1 MPNEFWHV
9 DTTWIR
15 LVDGTRAYL
24 HAVIDNFSRRILAWR
39 VCERFDPGN
48 TLLVLLDASR
58 SVTQSKE
65 RPTLLTDGGVEN
77 FNAEVDALIE
87 SGALRRLL
95 AMTDISFSNS
105 LIESWWRVLKHQW
118 LYLNLLDGVRTVRKL
133 VTFYVDEHNTCLPHS
148 AFKGQ
153 TPDEMCF
160 GTGDDVSRELEE
172 ERKAARTARME
183 ENRGYGPYERAS
195 IPLLMA
201 LRCAAAL
208 GRAEFGGGESGSIG
222 CKQNGVDPARRLSR
236 PDAEEVG
243 PGRGYVHNMGGPS
256 AVPDPVR
263 RNGQV
268 ELAKHTP
275 SQTVVDRVGAAVRAL
290 RAEPDVVQAR
300 HLGHKLEDHL
310 RCGAFYVGFPALEQ
324 AWHAHRH
331 AAAGRGSARLLP
343 RFAGCCRRIAA
354 SIFRFHD
361 QEACRVLL
369 VGASR

>member
-208 GRAEFGGGESGSIG
+208 GRSSLVWSETGG
-222 CKQNGVDPARRLSR
+222 
-236 PDAEEVG
+236 
-243 PGRGYVHNMGGPS
+243 
-256 AVPDPVR
+256 VR
-263 RNGQV
+263 C
-268 ELAKHTP
+268 E
-275 SQTVVDRVGAAVRAL
+275 
-290 RAEPDVVQAR
+290 
-300 HLGHKLEDHL
+300 
-310 RCGAFYVGFPALEQ
+310 
-324 AWHAHRH
+324 
-331 AAAGRGSARLLP
+331 
-343 RFAGCCRRIAA
+343 
-354 SIFRFHD
+354 
-361 QEACRVLL
+361 
-369 VGASR
+369 